1 MMVVGLMGLL
11 SFRADRRLDPADWL
25 PMQWDLDGQP
35 TWSAPRRVALFFTP
49 ALAALILTSLLWITS
64 PVGDSMLGAVPLLVI
79 VCFAFVAAHL
89 LHLSLLAQRQK
100 PGSHL
105 G

>member
-1 MMVVGLMGLL
+1 MSLL
-11 SFRADRRLDPADWL
+11 SFRADRRLDPAELL
-25 PMQWDLDGQP
+25 PMQWGLDGQP

-49 ALAALILTSLLWITS
+49 TLAALILTSLLWITGA
-64 PVGDSMLGAVPLLVI
+64 VGDSVLGAVPLLAI